1 MRKNGTEYAI
11 LAKEILKEYG
21 INVYHSSKEV
31 SSIQGHKF
39 VYHLFMY
46 IDILEDAG
54 KVVSR
59 LSVYEDGSVSIETED
74 FGIWNKAIMMMI
86 EEIHSEITF
95 CRLLQ

>member
-31 SSIQGHKF
+31 NSIQGHKF

-46 IDILEDAG
+46 IDILEDAT

-74 FGIWNKAIMMMI
+74 FGVWNRAVMTMM
-86 EEIHSEITF
+86 EEIHLQIMF